1 MVKKQVNK
9 IIKYQTSDAR
19 EFDDQKVAI
28 QWETQLELAK
38 ILGIDVD
45 VLNLM
50 NITEMIVKNKDVIID
65 LLKDL

>member
-1 MVKKQVNK
+1 MSKKQVNK

-38 ILGIDVD
+38 ILGIDMD
-45 VLNLM
+45 DLNLM

>member
-38 ILGIDVD
+38 ILGIDMD
-45 VLNLM
+45 DLNLM